1 MYKEVIFLFINE
13 QFHKRLAE
21 LRTRADVSARDM
33 SLTLGQSES
42 YISNIENGHNL
53 PSMSTF
59 FYICDYLKV
68 TPKEFFDLES
78 SDPTRLTEITEKLKR
93 LNPEQLALVSK
104 LVMLA
109 TGYSFAWL
117 WALLLHD
124 DGSATLKPYYFPRE
138 DYEEDLAWLAKEEEK
153 FMGYLTTGRV
163 PPAPLVLPG

>member
-78 SDPTRLTEITEKLKR
+78 RAPDRLSEITAKLKR
-93 LNPEQLALVSK
+93 LNPDQMALVSK
-104 LVMLA
+104 LIDQM
-109 TGYSFAWL
+109 
-117 WALLLHD
+117 
-124 DGSATLKPYYFPRE
+124 K
-138 DYEEDLAWLAKEEEK
+138 
-153 FMGYLTTGRV
+153 
-163 PPAPLVLPG
+163 

>member
-21 LRTRADVSARDM
+21 LRANTDVSARDM
-33 SLTLGQSES
+33 SLSLGQSES

-78 SDPTRLTEITEKLKR
+78 RAHDRLSEITAKLKR
-93 LNPEQLALVSK
+93 LNPDQLALVSK
-104 LVMLA
+104 LIDQM
-109 TGYSFAWL
+109 
-117 WALLLHD
+117 
-124 DGSATLKPYYFPRE
+124 K
-138 DYEEDLAWLAKEEEK
+138 
-153 FMGYLTTGRV
+153 
-163 PPAPLVLPG
+163 

>member
-78 SDPTRLTEITEKLKR
+78 RAHDRLSEITAKLKR
-93 LNPEQLALVSK
+93 LNPDQLALVSK
-104 LVMLA
+104 LIDQM
-109 TGYSFAWL
+109 
-117 WALLLHD
+117 
-124 DGSATLKPYYFPRE
+124 K
-138 DYEEDLAWLAKEEEK
+138 
-153 FMGYLTTGRV
+153 
-163 PPAPLVLPG
+163 